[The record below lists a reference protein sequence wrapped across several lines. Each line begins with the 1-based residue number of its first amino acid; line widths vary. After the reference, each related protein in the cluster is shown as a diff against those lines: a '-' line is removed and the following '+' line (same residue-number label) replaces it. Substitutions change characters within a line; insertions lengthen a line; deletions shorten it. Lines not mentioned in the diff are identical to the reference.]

1 MNKQSIFW
9 ATNLRHLR
17 SRNHWSQDELAEKL
31 GITRSKLNAHENG
44 KTLNPT
50 AEDLIAFSGF
60 FKISIDSLLK
70 IDLTQLSELK
80 IRELE
85 SGNDGY
91 ATGTK
96 LRVLATTVDA
106 KNNENIEFVPIR
118 ARAGYIAGHSDPE
131 FIASLPRFTMPH
143 LPQNR
148 TYRMFPT
155 MGDSMLPIPEES
167 LVIAE
172 YIQDWQAIK
181 NGTLCIL
188 ILKSAGHDFV
198 FKKLENRIK
207 TSRSLMLHSLNENYQ
222 PFEVPIGDVLE
233 IWKYVSYV
241 SDTVP
246 AGNISMMQIAQS
258 LKEIRVDIGKIAG
271 KA

>member
-1 MNKQSIFW
+1 MEKQTIFW

-17 SRNHWSQDELAEKL
+17 SRNRWSQDELAEKL
-31 GITRSKLNAHENG
+31 TITRSKLNAHENG
-44 KTLNPT
+44 KTINPT
-50 AEDLIAFSGF
+50 AEDLIAFSDF
-60 FKISIDSLLK
+60 FKIGIDSLLK
-70 IDLTQLSELK
+70 IDLAQLSELK

-85 SGNDGY
+85 GGNDGY

-96 LRVLATTVDA
+96 LRILATTVDA

-118 ARAGYIAGHSDPE
+118 ARAGYVAGHSDPE
-131 FIASLPRFTMPH
+131 FIASLPRFSMPH

-155 MGDSMLPIPEES
+155 MGDSMLPIPENS

-172 YIQDWQAIK
+172 YVQDWQAIK
-181 NGTLCIL
+181 DGTLCIL
-188 ILKSAGHDFV
+188 ILKSAGQDFV
-198 FKKLENRIK
+198 FKKVENRIK
-207 TSRSLMLHSLNENYQ
+207 TSRSLMLHSLNESYQ
-222 PFEVPIGDVLE
+222 PFEVAVSDVLE

-241 SDTVP
+241 SNTVP

-258 LKEIRVDIGKIAG
+258 LKEIRVDMEKIAA